1 MRSSTKKFNRL
12 EIQVQNV
19 SSFCTFSVF
28 VNKRK
33 MFDTSKVSMI
43 CGGRVNN
50 ERDE

>member
-1 MRSSTKKFNRL
+1 MRCSTEKIYML

-28 VNKRK
+28 VNKTK
-33 MFDTSKVSMI
+33 IFDTSKVSMI

-50 ERDE
+50 ENDE